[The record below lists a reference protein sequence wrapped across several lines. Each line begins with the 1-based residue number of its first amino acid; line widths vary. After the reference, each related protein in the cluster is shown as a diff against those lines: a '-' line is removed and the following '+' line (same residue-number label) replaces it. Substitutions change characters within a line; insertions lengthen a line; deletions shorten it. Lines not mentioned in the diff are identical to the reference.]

1 VRYLNADPDASV
13 ARISRIGLGTWQFGS
28 REWGYGSSYAGQE
41 AHAGL
46 EDRHL
51 SDLAPGHHEV
61 SERDLLGHV
70 GAHPLGEQATLPHL
84 GEKNDVGFPGIVCQR
99 MRAKGV
105 DLCAVAQQQFR
116 SMPPGIERRVRRRR
130 NKKYLGHR
138 SWMILTSVANKPT
151 VRNCPCV
158 MRTWNFWRV
167 WRNASTAQK
176 EDLILEASSL
186 SLHQLLIDM
195 DQNLLN
201 PGHSATKIY
210 SRRTVLCSTGSLLAL
225 ASLRARAWAEDRRT
239 RVVLILSGVINDG
252 GWGQLAFEGL
262 KNEDIAQRLQCERHG
277 IGTWRRRWQNAF
289 QRLTVLEC
297 LEKPPVL
304 RDAIAEI
311 LGDLPRAG
319 CGGKFTAEQIA
330 QIIAVACEPPD
341 KSERPVSHWTPREL
355 ADEVIKRGI
364 VTSISVR
371 HVGRFLKDGGAS
383 APQKSLLAQRQSQ
396 RRGCLRAAS
405 A

>member
-1 VRYLNADPDASV
+1 M
-13 ARISRIGLGTWQFGS
+13 
-28 REWGYGSSYAGQE
+28 
-41 AHAGL
+41 
-46 EDRHL
+46 
-51 SDLAPGHHEV
+51 PGMAAKV
-61 SERDLLGHV
+61 VITER
-70 GAHPLGEQATLPHL
+70 
-84 GEKNDVGFPGIVCQR
+84 
-99 MRAKGV
+99 
-105 DLCAVAQQQFR
+105 QQQVLQAMAFSR
-116 SMPPGIERRVRRRR
+116 SCPQG
-130 NKKYLGHR
+130 LAHR
-138 SWMILTSVANKPT
+138 AEIIL
-151 VRNCPCV
+151 
-158 MRTWNFWRV
+158 
-167 WRNASTAQK
+167 
-176 EDLILEASSL
+176 
-186 SLHQLLIDM
+186 
-195 DQNLLN
+195 
-201 PGHSATKIY
+201 
-210 SRRTVLCSTGSLLAL
+210 
-225 ASLRARAWAEDRRT
+225 
-239 RVVLILSGVINDG
+239 
-252 GWGQLAFEGL
+252 LAFEGL